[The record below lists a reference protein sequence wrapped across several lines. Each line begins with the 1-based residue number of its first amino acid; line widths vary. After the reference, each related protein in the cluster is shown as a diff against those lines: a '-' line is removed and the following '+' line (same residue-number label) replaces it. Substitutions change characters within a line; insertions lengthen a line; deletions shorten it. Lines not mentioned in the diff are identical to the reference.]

1 MCECLHRY
9 FRKTEDALNV
19 LVEKQLVQSQVHSAL
34 AKIFLSFYIL
44 QINVKTLITKMA
56 RFGITLAITVVLII
70 LFQGGKESSFQL

>member
-70 LFQGGKESSFQL
+70 LFQGGKESSFEL